1 MSIRLVSTSLPDL
14 LPMRTR
20 SPGPHA
26 SVIIGDL
33 CTRLGLYDKRDAD
46 AFPVTRA
53 QLGCALEDTLAARF
67 VQDDPARYQRG
78 SELTRDGIHVT
89 PDFWDVGDPRT
100 QPESPLYDPRVYPI
114 VTRECKLTWMSA
126 KVMEGVGGEEVDPRS
141 GRRTVV
147 EGERLW
153 RYWRQLEAQC
163 FALVGPD
170 PDPDLL
176 VLGQL
181 TVVFIQGDYK
191 LSDIPG
197 PTWEREY
204 TYTELENT
212 WRMLVGHLAVMRSEG
227 FLFEGEGEEPGTDVR
242 LE

>member
-1 MSIRLVSTSLPDL
+1 MSIRLVSSALPDL
-14 LPMRTR
+14 LPMRGR

-67 VQDDPARYQRG
+67 AQDDPVRYRRG
-78 SELTRDGIHVT
+78 SELARDGIHVT

-100 QPESPLYDPRVYPI
+100 QPGSPTYDPCLYPVI
-114 VTRECKLTWMSA
+114 TRECKLTWMSM
-126 KVMEGVGGEEVDPRS
+126 KVAEGVGDEEIDPRT
-141 GRRTVV
+141 GRREIV
-147 EGERLW
+147 EGVRLW

-163 FALVGPD
+163 FALD
-170 PDPDLL
+170 PDPEQI

-181 TVVFIQGDYK
+181 TVVFVQGDYK
-191 LSDIPG
+191 GSDIPG
-197 PTWEREY
+197 PTYEREY
-204 TYTELENT
+204 THAELETT
-212 WRMLVGHLAVMRSEG
+212 WRMLVEHLAVMRSEG
-227 FLFEGEGEEPGTDVR
+227 YVFEGEDGNEEVR
-242 LE
+242 

>member
-1 MSIRLVSTSLPDL
+1 MSIRLVSASLPDL

-33 CTRLGLYDKRDAD
+33 CVRLGLYDKRDAD
-46 AFPVTRA
+46 AFPVTRT

-67 VQDDPARYQRG
+67 AQDNPARYRRAT
-78 SELTRDGIHVT
+78 ELTRDGIHVT

-100 QPESPLYDPRVYPI
+100 QPESAVYDPRVYPI
-114 VTRECKLTWMSA
+114 ITRECKLTWMSA
-126 KVMEGVGGEEVDPRS
+126 KVTERIGEEEVDPRS
-141 GRRTVV
+141 GRRTIV

-163 FALVGPD
+163 FALD

-181 TVVFIQGDYK
+181 TVVCIQGDYK
-191 LSDIPG
+191 GSDIPG
-197 PTWEREY
+197 LTFEREY
-204 TYTELENT
+204 TYAELENT
-212 WRMLVGHLAVMRSEG
+212 WRMLTGHLAVMRSEG
-227 FLFEGEGEEPGTDVR
+227 YVFEGEGEDAANSEEDA
-242 LE
+242 